1 MGDINR
7 KFGENLRRLREKYK
21 LTQEQLAQLAEVDY
35 KYIQRLEGKTP
46 SSPSLNIIERIAK
59 AFKVS
64 PAKLL
69 DF

>member
-7 KFGENLRRLREKYK
+7 RFGTNLRRLREKHK

-46 SSPSLNIIERIAK
+46 SSPSLNIIEKLAK
-59 AFKVS
+59 AFKIS